1 MPKIKMNNETIELVT
16 VSRKQLD
23 IPWLIQMS
31 WIVTFSG
38 QNIIWNNSSLH
49 GEKQIYSSAAI

>member
-38 QNIIWNNSSLH
+38 QNRITAAVGGLL
-49 GEKQIYSSAAI
+49 SAEVTTTK

>member
-1 MPKIKMNNETIELVT
+1 MNNETIELVT

-38 QNIIWNNSSLH
+38 QNRITAAVGGLL
-49 GEKQIYSSAAI
+49 SAEVTTTK